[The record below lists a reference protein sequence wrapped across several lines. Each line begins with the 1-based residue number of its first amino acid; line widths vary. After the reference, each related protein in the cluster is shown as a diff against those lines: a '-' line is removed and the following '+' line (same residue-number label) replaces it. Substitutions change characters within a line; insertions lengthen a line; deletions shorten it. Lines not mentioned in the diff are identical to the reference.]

1 MKMQPETYTPE
12 QLKAVRLRVEEFL
25 ATEGIGKPE
34 AADRSGMPYGTLTNF
49 LADTYTG
56 NNTRQAQKLE
66 AWMEN
71 EAERKSAVRAMPK
84 GHGFVMTETVSD
96 LVNAMIYAQAA
107 PDMALIVGVPG
118 IGKTEASR
126 HYAQTR
132 RNVWLMT
139 MTPSTGGVNGMFL
152 KVMDAL
158 GIVEKSPSRYARAIG
173 AKLEGTGGLLIF
185 DEAHHL
191 KREALEEIR
200 SFHDLHGI
208 GIALVGNHGLIGLLE
223 GKARTAETAQLFGRI
238 GRRIVQNDPRP
249 ADITALIQQWG
260 VTEARTVKLLTTIA
274 RKPGGLRMMVK
285 VLRVASVVAAGDGA
299 SDAAGTISFEHVK
312 AAYGQ
317 QTATIGDQG

>member
-1 MKMQPETYTPE
+1 MKLNPDTYTPE

-25 ATEGIGKPE
+25 ATEGIGKPA

-56 NNTRQAQKLE
+56 NNTAQARKLE
-66 AWMEN
+66 AWLDS
-71 EAERKSAVRAMPK
+71 EAERKTAVRAMPK
-84 GHGFVMTETVSD
+84 GHGFVMTETVAD
-96 LVNAMIYAQAA
+96 LINAMVYAQAA

-118 IGKTEASR
+118 IGKTEAAR

-185 DEAHHL
+185 DEAHNM
-191 KREALEEIR
+191 KREALEEVR

-208 GIALVGNHGLIGLLE
+208 GVALIGNHGLIALLE

-249 ADITALIQQWG
+249 ADVAALIRQWS

-274 RKPGGLRMMVK
+274 NKPGGLRMMVK
-285 VLRVASVVAAGDGA
+285 TLRVASVLAAG
-299 SDAAGTISFEHVK
+299 SAGDEVPTVGFDQVK

-317 QTATIGDQG
+317 QTATIGGQG